1 MLIKYFLYLCNVMKK
16 RADKKKPLGD
26 YDRQDTV
33 TNSLQT
39 YFLK

>member
-16 RADKKKPLGD
+16 RADKKKSLSN
-26 YDRQDTV
+26 YDRQNTV
-33 TNSLQT
+33 TKSLQA

>member
-16 RADKKKPLGD
+16 RADKKKSLGD
-26 YDRQDTV
+26 YDRQNTV
-33 TNSLQT
+33 TKSLQA